1 MRIDSHH
8 HVWDLRARPQ
18 PWTKDLPALQRS
30 FGIDELR
37 PSLARHD
44 IDATIAVQT
53 VAVAD
58 ETPELLALAASDPDI
73 AGVVGWTDLT
83 APDIADRLAELITP
97 ELVAIRHLAQDEPDP
112 YWLTRR
118 EVQAG
123 IAAAVQLA
131 WPTTCWSPR
140 PSCQQLS
147 KQSATIRTSGSCST
161 MAQSRSSRDLI
172 LERSDDPAP
181 PGLPVTTVLDGLV
194 KEFPAAG
201 VRYEQG
207 CGITG
212 EDRSGFEA
220 AVSAAAAADV
230 TVLVVGDRSGMFGH
244 GTSGEGCDVTGLA
257 LPGVQG
263 DLADAVL
270 AATRRTVLVVVSG
283 RPYEV
288 GRYAAQAGALV
299 QAFLPGVEGPAAIA
313 GVLSGRVNPSGH
325 LPVQIPGEAAGQ
337 PATYLAPALA
347 LKTDGVSSVDPTPAF
362 PFGHG
367 LSYTSFAIDRASAAE
382 PAVPTDGT
390 IRVSATV
397 SNTGSRDG
405 ATVLQLYLSDP
416 VASVT
421 RPVRQ
426 LIGFTRLGLAAGES
440 AEACF
445 EVHADL
451 TSFTGRDLRR
461 RVEPGMV
468 VLTVAQSADDPGAP
482 MPVTLTGETR
492 IVDHTRTMTT
502 QVRPENAGPGGVR

>member
-1 MRIDSHH
+1 
-8 HVWDLRARPQ
+8 
-18 PWTKDLPALQRS
+18 
-30 FGIDELR
+30 
-37 PSLARHD
+37 
-44 IDATIAVQT
+44 
-53 VAVAD
+53 
-58 ETPELLALAASDPDI
+58 
-73 AGVVGWTDLT
+73 
-83 APDIADRLAELITP
+83 
-97 ELVAIRHLAQDEPDP
+97 
-112 YWLTRR
+112 
-118 EVQAG
+118 
-123 IAAAVQLA
+123 
-131 WPTTCWSPR
+131 
-140 PSCQQLS
+140 
-147 KQSATIRTSGSCST
+147 
-161 MAQSRSSRDLI
+161 
-172 LERSDDPAP
+172 
-181 PGLPVTTVLDGLV
+181 
-194 KEFPAAG
+194 
-201 VRYEQG
+201 
-207 CGITG
+207 
-212 EDRSGFEA
+212 
-220 AVSAAAAADV
+220 
-230 TVLVVGDRSGMFGH
+230 MFGH
-244 GTSGEGCDVTGLA
+244 GTSGEGCDVIGLA

-283 RPYEV
+283 RSYEV

-482 MPVTLTGETR
+482 VPVTLTGETR